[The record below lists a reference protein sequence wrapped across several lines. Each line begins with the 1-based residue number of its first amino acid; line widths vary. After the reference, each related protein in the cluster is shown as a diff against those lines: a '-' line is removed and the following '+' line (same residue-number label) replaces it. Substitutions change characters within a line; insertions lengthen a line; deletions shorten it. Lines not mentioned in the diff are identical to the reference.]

1 MKIEEMYH
9 AVSDKNF
16 LNTKAERHE
25 VVIAVG
31 KYRVAT
37 ITAGYY
43 RVATIA

>member
-1 MKIEEMYH
+1 MKIEEMSH

-31 KYRVAT
+31 KYRET
-37 ITAGYY
+37 
-43 RVATIA
+43 TIAEG